1 MPPRSR
7 NRSGD
12 TYIIQTEDLHLCSNF
27 LTSEYWKMAKEL
39 NKEQICPICMIDL
52 IDPPQT
58 EMSRGFALLVCGHSQ
73 CLGTDPKAKIQSGI
87 GKGLAE
93 PLMWLPIQAG
103 KEDIFDQHKLMGDA
117 SRMRWWHGGIPAAK
131 GVAWTR
137 VRPHAVRVRR
147 ILLF

>member
-27 LTSEYWKMAKEL
+27 LTEEYWKMAREL
-39 NKEQICPICMIDL
+39 KKEQICPICMIDL

-73 CLGTDPKAKIQSGI
+73 CLRCYFSQLS
-87 GKGLAE
+87 
-93 PLMWLPIQAG
+93 QAQQEG
-103 KEDIFDQHKLMGDA
+103 DIF
-117 SRMRWWHGGIPAAK
+117 SCSVCR
-131 GVAWTR
+131 T
-137 VRPHAVRVRR
+137 
-147 ILLF
+147 